1 MLNRHP
7 PRHAHSHTRSH
18 ALRVTSCTS
27 LLIVNPAERNFIFTL
42 SHHPLLINVNQRLL
56 HSTHC
61 KYARPYLCWVVF
73 FFVGLHGRWW
83 IRAGPACRHTTL
95 PRSHE
100 NGQTFRECSCWLA
113 HAFPQSGHKRG
124 VLLWFGRAAGTCQYI
139 LTAARNRHS
148 RGTDSRGI
156 LQLTSAEPA
165 FQSMLFRPEPNN
177 LKYHQLPGTR
187 LYLRCQ
193 AVPVTTTAAEVRVG
207 KFCPENPRQVNSLS
221 QQARAHTT
229 HFFL

>member
-73 FFVGLHGRWW
+73 FLLGSTDGDGS
-83 IRAGPACRHTTL
+83 AQDQPADTPPSR
-95 PRSHE
+95 
-100 NGQTFRECSCWLA
+100 GAMKMVTFQECSCWLA
-113 HAFPQSGHKRG
+113 HAFPQPGHKRG

-156 LQLTSAEPA
+156 LQLTSAAPA